1 MLQKIGNLLISAGS
15 LILLFTS
22 NSVFAWGQNGHRIV
36 AQVANSHLTP
46 ATVKALEPLLEGES
60 LPQIATWADEM
71 RSAPGEFWQKKSSRW
86 HYINAD
92 AATLN
97 NPPSHHSSKES
108 VSNILDAL
116 LFNIDVLKDTNSSI
130 DAKRFSLRFVVHL
143 VGDSHQ
149 PFHAGRAEDRGGNRI
164 KVSFF
169 NQQTNLHSLWDT
181 KLVENENLSFT
192 EYAQFINT
200 NNSELIS
207 EYLHSTPT
215 SWLEESHNLALQIYK
230 STDENI
236 SYDYIFT
243 NTPIVKTRL
252 QQAGIRLAGLLNT
265 LFDPT
270 TKKLFDVENNKKKS
284 LRTN

>member
-1 MLQKIGNLLISAGS
+1 MQINVKYSLSLTLLISAIFAS
-15 LILLFTS
+15 TDC
-22 NSVFAWGQNGHRIV
+22 NAWGQNGHRVVGKI
-36 AQVANSHLTP
+36 AESHISENT
-46 ATVKALEPLLEGES
+46 KAALIPYLNGES
-60 LPQIATWADEM
+60 LAQVSTWPDEM
-71 RSAPGEFWQKKSSRW
+71 RSAPGDFWQKKSSRW

-92 AATLN
+92 DDAKFSFNHEHTE
-97 NPPSHHSSKES
+97 HKES
-108 VSNILDAL
+108 VTNILEG
-116 LFNIDVLKDTNSSI
+116 IHYSIKVLKDDKASLA
-130 DAKRFSLRFVVHL
+130 AKQFSLRFLVHL

-265 LFDPT
+265 LFDPS
-270 TKKLFDVENNKKKS
+270 NKKSKMA
-284 LRTN
+284 LTQQIKK

>member
-1 MLQKIGNLLISAGS
+1 MFHLSKAILYSSLSLGLKENVIIGRLIPAG
-15 LILLFTS
+15 TGAMK
-22 NSVFAWGQNGHRIV
+22 NRDIV
-36 AQVANSHLTP
+36 V
-46 ATVKALEPLLEGES
+46 
-60 LPQIATWADEM
+60 
-71 RSAPGEFWQKKSSRW
+71 
-86 HYINAD
+86 
-92 AATLN
+92 
-97 NPPSHHSSKES
+97 SK
-108 VSNILDAL
+108 
-116 LFNIDVLKDTNSSI
+116 
-130 DAKRFSLRFVVHL
+130 
-143 VGDSHQ
+143 
-149 PFHAGRAEDRGGNRI
+149 
-164 KVSFF
+164 
-169 NQQTNLHSLWDT
+169 
-181 KLVENENLSFT
+181 ENENLSFT

-270 TKKLFDVENNKKKS
+270 TKKLFDVENNKKNS